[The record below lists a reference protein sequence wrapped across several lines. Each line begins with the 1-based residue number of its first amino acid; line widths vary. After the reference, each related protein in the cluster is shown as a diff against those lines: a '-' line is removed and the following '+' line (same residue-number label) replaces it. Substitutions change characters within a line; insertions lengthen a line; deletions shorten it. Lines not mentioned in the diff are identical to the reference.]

1 MEIIRTDVE
10 AEVKVP
16 NASCGQRKWPAH
28 SRAREGSSDRTAQPR
43 GSIVSVARTN
53 PLSAKQKALL
63 TLLRAR
69 SGRIVTDEE
78 ILDVTKWKPVS
89 WRVYLN
95 NGLYAPYLRPTAP
108 GKYEVLLDSSVTDA
122 DFHRQATQST
132 ARKGLV
138 GDMRDPLSRAL
149 VARSADNMMLAL
161 ETFNRPSLR
170 NRLDGFAI
178 LFCTA
183 WEQLLKAEM
192 IERGN
197 AASVYRPQKPGR
209 RRETIN
215 LNECLDALLPDRNDL
230 VRLNV
235 EKIAEI
241 RHEATHF
248 IVPEIQAPF
257 AYLFQAGVVNYAKR
271 FRDVTGAPFL
281 SRSNIG
287 LLAVAGQGERIDAAA
302 LAHLYGDQLGPEIA
316 QYASTLEEEIE
327 KVADERF
334 AVRVEITMRFA
345 TKKESAD
352 VTLAQATEAPVHAV
366 VLEKPVDPERTHPH
380 RTNQLLAR
388 VQAELG
394 DAFSSHDLRCVI
406 AKEKWKKSDNAF
418 YRLQQNPDTPK
429 YSEKAGE
436 EIVRLVRA
444 DPDYLKRARESY
456 ARASKRR

>member
-1 MEIIRTDVE
+1 M
-10 AEVKVP
+10 
-16 NASCGQRKWPAH
+16 
-28 SRAREGSSDRTAQPR
+28 ARS
-43 GSIVSVARTN
+43 N

-63 TLLRAR
+63 ALLRSR
-69 SGRIVTDEE
+69 SGRIVTDAE
-78 ILDVTKWKPVS
+78 ILDVTKWKPAS
-89 WRVYLN
+89 WRVYQN
-95 NGLYAPYLRPTAP
+95 NGLYAPYLRSAAS
-108 GKYEVLLDSSVTDA
+108 GQYEVLLDSSVTES
-122 DFHRQATQST
+122 DFHRQVTQST
-132 ARKGLV
+132 VRKGPA
-138 GDMRDPLSRAL
+138 GDVRDPLSRAL

-170 NRLDGFAI
+170 NRLDGFGM
-178 LFCTA
+178 LFCAA

-192 IERGN
+192 IERGA
-197 AASVYRPQKPGR
+197 AASVFRPQKPGR

-215 LNECLDALLPDRNDL
+215 LVECLDALIPDRNDL
-230 VRLNV
+230 VRMNV

-271 FRDVTGAPFL
+271 FREVTGAPFL
-281 SRSNIG
+281 PRSNVG
-287 LLAVAGQGERIDAAA
+287 LLAVAGQGERVDAAA

-316 QYASTLEEEIE
+316 RYASTLENEIE

-352 VTLAQATEAPVHAV
+352 VTLVQATEAPVHAI

-380 RTNQLLAR
+380 RTAQLLTLVRAK
-388 VQAELG
+388 LG
-394 DAFSSHDLRCVI
+394 GTFSSHDLRCVI
-406 AKEKWKKSDNAF
+406 AKERWKKSDNAF
-418 YRLQQNPDTPK
+418 HRLQQNPDTPK
-429 YSEKAGE
+429 YSDRAVE

-456 ARASKRR
+456 AHAAKRR